1 MKRNIFFGIFL
12 LLPLFS
18 GAIPA
23 DSLARAL
30 EQARGKEKIP
40 LLIKLSEQNRGKS
53 VYDCKQYYQK
63 AFTLAQKYHD
73 KNLQGLACKSMGVSY
88 FYWGEMKNAFRYFKN
103 GLQFYRQSG
112 NKEGQSNCLNDMGLV
127 YEEWSKYDSAY
138 FYYKASYLIEKELGN
153 IKGEATSYINL
164 GNIEYYRKNYHD
176 ALKNYFQALK
186 NSIQANDPNGMA
198 MGYNSIGIIYTCTQ
212 EYHKA
217 LTYLEKARKIYS
229 LSNGKRNLSRV
240 LNNMAD
246 IYSDHFKE
254 YKKAEVLYKKVLAIK
269 KELGEKEG
277 IALVKCNL
285 GVLYGHL
292 GIIPEAMQY
301 FAESEKIYHE
311 TGNQWGLSMVYQDRG
326 RLLLDAG
333 RYRKA
338 LREYKKSLAISAKTK
353 LKDFTLN
360 NYQGLFK
367 CYAALGDYT
376 HFNKYYN
383 LFEKHRDSLSQKLEA
398 VRIAEL
404 EARFKIDTLLQQRN
418 NLMTESRHKTE
429 KIKRYSILSVG
440 LSLLAIILIL
450 ILFLVRRAK
459 KEAEKYEVQ

>member
-1 MKRNIFFGIFL
+1 MKRISFFGIFL
-12 LLPLFS
+12 LLPVLL
-18 GAIPA
+18 GAVTA
-23 DSLARAL
+23 DSLTQAL
-30 EQARGKEKIP
+30 QQARGKEKIP

-53 VYDCKQYYQK
+53 TYDCKQYYEK
-63 AFTLAQKYHD
+63 AFALAQKYHD
-73 KNLQGLACKSMGVSY
+73 NDLLGLASKSMGVSY
-88 FYWGEMKNAFRYFKN
+88 FYWGDMKNAFRYFKN
-103 GLQFYRQSG
+103 GLQYYRQSG
-112 NKEGQSNCLNDMGLV
+112 NKEGQSNCLNDIGLV

-138 FYYKASYLIEKELGN
+138 FYYNASYLIEKELGN
-153 IKGEATSYINL
+153 VKGEATSYINL

-186 NSIQANDPNGMA
+186 NFIQVDDRDGIAMA
-198 MGYNSIGIIYTCTQ
+198 YNSIGIIYTNTQ

-229 LSNGKRNLSRV
+229 GNSNRRNLSRV

-246 IYSDHFKE
+246 IYGDHFKE

-269 KELGEKEG
+269 KELGDKEG
-277 IALVKCNL
+277 VALVKCNL

-333 RYRKA
+333 RYREA
-338 LREYKKSLAISAKTK
+338 LREYKKSLAISAKTDI
-353 LKDFTLN
+353 KDFILN
-360 NYQGLFK
+360 NYQGIFK
-367 CYAALGDYT
+367 CYAALGDYP

-418 NLMTESRHKTE
+418 SLMTESRHKTE
-429 KIKRYSILSVG
+429 KIKRYYILSVG
-440 LSLLAIILIL
+440 LSLLALILLL

-459 KEAEKYEVQ
+459 KVAEKYEV